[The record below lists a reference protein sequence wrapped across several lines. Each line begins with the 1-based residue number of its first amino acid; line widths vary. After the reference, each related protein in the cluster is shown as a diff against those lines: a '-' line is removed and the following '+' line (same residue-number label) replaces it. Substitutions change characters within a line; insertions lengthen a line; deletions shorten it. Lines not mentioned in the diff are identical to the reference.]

1 MRLKQAIRS
10 LTLVPSGGSSG
21 SAGAG
26 ALLPVGLAALAEAL
40 RAAGIEAEIYDA
52 MVSALGPDSIRLAI
66 EHSYPQ
72 VVVAAA
78 CSATAE
84 AARDVLR
91 AAKEIVPGVFTV
103 IVGAEPDQV
112 FIHPVGI
119 AGWFGLLV
127 TSLNLLPAGQLD
139 GGHVLYAAVGRRT
152 PLVSGVLAAVLVW
165 LAIRLWPGWLLW
177 AAVIVRLL
185 PISTEY

>member
-1 MRLKQAIRS
+1 MNGREIRRVLLITPPAS
-10 LTLVPSGGSSG
+10 SSG
-21 SAGAG
+21 SAAAG
-26 ALLPVGLAALAEAL
+26 ALLPVGLAGLAQTL

-72 VVVAAA
+72 AVVVAA

-103 IVGAEPDQV
+103 IVGQES
-112 FIHPVGI
+112 
-119 AGWFGLLV
+119 AGGV
-127 TSLNLLPAGQLD
+127 VR
-139 GGHVLYAAVGRRT
+139 GGATDDVVDCIVDDDASR
-152 PLVSGVLAAVLVW
+152 LAAL
-165 LAIRLWPGWLLW
+165 LARIGKGEQGAEVCDVSNGL
-177 AAVIVRLL
+177 
-185 PISTEY
+185 T

>member
-1 MRLKQAIRS
+1 VRIRRPRLRRPAVNGREIRRV
-10 LTLVPSGGSSG
+10 LLVTPPAGSSG
-21 SAGAG
+21 SAAAG
-26 ALLPVGLAALAEAL
+26 ALLPVGLAALAQTL

-72 VVVAAA
+72 AVVVAA

-103 IVGAEPDQV
+103 IVGQDS
-112 FIHPVGI
+112 
-119 AGWFGLLV
+119 AGDVVRCGATDDV
-127 TSLNLLPAGQLD
+127 VDCVVDDDAS
-139 GGHVLYAAVGRRT
+139 R
-152 PLVSGVLAAVLVW
+152 LAAL
-165 LAIRLWPGWLLW
+165 LARIGKSEPATKALSPG
-177 AAVIVRLL
+177 
-185 PISTEY
+185 